1 MKANAASL
9 LVAAALVCLPVLFG
23 AGSAPGQTRMLRVLI
38 ETELGNIEVEVDA
51 VHAPITAAN
60 FLKYADGGFYNGGQ
74 FHRTV
79 KPFNQPDNIVKI
91 EVVQAGINPTR
102 KNEGF
107 PAIPLER
114 TSVTGLSHK
123 HGTISMARGSADSAT
138 SDFFICIGDQPSLD
152 FGGERNPDGQGFA
165 AFGRVSEG
173 MDVVLKIQAA
183 PAKEQK
189 LTPPIRIIS
198 IRRIA

>member
-1 MKANAASL
+1 MKANATSL
-9 LVAAALVCLPVLFG
+9 LVAAALVCLAVLFW
-23 AGSAPGQTRMLRVLI
+23 AGSVPSQTRMLRVLI

-51 VHAPITAAN
+51 IHAPITAAN
-60 FLKYADGGFYNGGQ
+60 FLKYVDGGLYNGGQ

-79 KPFNQPDNIVKI
+79 KPFNQPDNKVKI

-102 KNEGF
+102 INEGF

-114 TSVTGLSHK
+114 TSVSGLSHK
-123 HGTISMARGSADSAT
+123 HGTLSMARGSPDSAT
-138 SDFFICIGDQPSLD
+138 SDFSICIGDQPSLD
-152 FGGERNPDGQGFA
+152 FGGERSPDGQGFA
-165 AFGRVSEG
+165 AFGQVSKG

-183 PAKEQK
+183 AAKEQK

-198 IRRIA
+198 MRRIA

>member
-1 MKANAASL
+1 MRAKAASL
-9 LVAAALVCLPVLFG
+9 LVAAALVCLPVLFW
-23 AGSAPGQTRMLRVLI
+23 AGSVEGQTRMLRVLI

-51 VHAPITAAN
+51 VHAPITTAN
-60 FLKYADGGFYNGGQ
+60 FLKYVDGGLYNGGQ

-79 KPFNQPDNIVKI
+79 KPFNQPDNKVKI

-123 HGTISMARGSADSAT
+123 HGTISMARGNPDSAA
-138 SDFFICIGDQPSLD
+138 SDFFICIGDQPRWTLVESAIRMARASRPSARCPKEWMSSSRFKPLPPRS
-152 FGGERNPDGQGFA
+152 RN
-165 AFGRVSEG
+165 
-173 MDVVLKIQAA
+173 
-183 PAKEQK
+183 
-189 LTPPIRIIS
+189 
-198 IRRIA
+198 

>member
-1 MKANAASL
+1 MRGTAMRAKAASL
-9 LVAAALVCLPVLFG
+9 LVAAALVCLPVLFW
-23 AGSAPGQTRMLRVLI
+23 AGSVEGQTRMLRVLI

-51 VHAPITAAN
+51 VHAPITTAN
-60 FLKYADGGFYNGGQ
+60 FLKYVDGGLYNGGQ

-79 KPFNQPDNIVKI
+79 KPFNQPDNKVKI

-123 HGTISMARGSADSAT
+123 HGTISMARGNPDSAA
-138 SDFFICIGDQPSLD
+138 SDFFICIGDQPRWTLVESAIRMARASRPSARCPKEWMSSSRFKPLPPRS
-152 FGGERNPDGQGFA
+152 RN
-165 AFGRVSEG
+165 
-173 MDVVLKIQAA
+173 
-183 PAKEQK
+183 
-189 LTPPIRIIS
+189 
-198 IRRIA
+198 